1 MVARDG
7 DKLGPMLI
15 VDMTV
20 VAIKG
25 RNAETPSIQDVFQG
39 ETHEFSDDLGQLC
52 SVVPPTDYVAT
63 EPENHGPSNT

>member
-1 MVARDG
+1 MINFQSRWWLPVMGISLA
-7 DKLGPMLI
+7 MLI

-25 RNAETPSIQDVFQG
+25 RNAEKAPSIQDVFQG
-39 ETHEFSDDLGQLC
+39 ETHEFSDDLGQLR

-63 EPENHGPSNT
+63 S